1 MLRNKEG
8 ARAGEW
14 KTRVY
19 ISAEVLS
26 DFFLEDTVENLPSGF
41 FTEDASL

>member
-1 MLRNKEG
+1 MTKFPFFLGPPSYINTVEG

-26 DFFLEDTVENLPSGF
+26 DFF
-41 FTEDASL
+41 